1 MRQESHRI
9 QWQQWGK
16 DPQSKRDLITRSA
29 SVRLTD
35 AATAIDV
42 IQLLGENL
50 DLLGIG
56 ALILVGTL
64 YNMPPVKFDHE
75 QNEGAYFE
83 SGKPLHFLRTLKG
96 EENPLQVR
104 DLMQQILERK
114 QQESP
119 QIKSPSS
126 MIAPKLQWYFIPD
139 DPASQIPKCLELD
152 GYATTMEEEDF
163 EYDDEEEDNGYE
175 HVEPEYRDPMDMPW
189 TVNDEDN
196 DAGALLTG
204 QAELAKKQIQRAQQL
219 ALHHSTLDHYV
230 ISGYLWK
237 QSHID
242 PHVWRKVHCVLTED
256 HFWFVTRIKQQTK
269 HGPRAAYYS
278 RLALSRALVVE
289 SSPSSPVTSLLPRV
303 PFSWEVVSATGRSHF
318 FRAVS
323 NLLQHR
329 WTSCLKDRIL
339 QSQENKLFQQAE
351 LIVADETAAR
361 TKRLT
366 RLVEASGNRNVALIR
381 WTLQVFDYREQCRHI
396 KHRLPTKTLVVTK
409 SSNVAASQEHP
420 LPVEIPELDG
430 DLQAMVR
437 DAWNLAS
444 RLLLE
449 ATTKLRNVKGHN
461 VETLCRHIDYIL
473 NGRMRRLSEAGTPL
487 DEELVDKSRD
497 PPPSNLFDSL
507 LAEFQ
512 EKVNHSN

>member
-9 QWQQWGK
+9 HWQQWGK

-35 AATAIDV
+35 AATANDV

-50 DLLGIG
+50 DLVGIG

-64 YNMPPVKFDHE
+64 YNMPSVKFDHE
-75 QNEGAYFE
+75 QGEGALGE
-83 SGKPLHFLRTLKG
+83 SGKPVYFVRTLKC

-104 DLMQQILERK
+104 DLMQKVLEKR

-126 MIAPKLQWYFIPD
+126 MIAPKLQWYFIPE

-152 GYATTMEEEDF
+152 GYSTTMEEEDF
-163 EYDDEEEDNGYE
+163 EYDDEEEDNGYD
-175 HVEPEYRDPMDMPW
+175 HVEPVYQDPTDTPW
-189 TVNDEDN
+189 TVKDEHKH
-196 DAGALLTG
+196 AGALMIG
-204 QAELAKKQIQRAQQL
+204 HDESAQKQMQRAQQL
-219 ALHHSTLDHYV
+219 ALHHTTLDHYV

-256 HFWFVTRIKQQTK
+256 HFWFVTRIKQWTK
-269 HGPRAAYYS
+269 HGPSAAYYS

-289 SSPSSPVTSLLPRV
+289 SSPSLPVTSILSRV

-323 NLLQHR
+323 HLLQQR

-366 RLVEASGNRNVALIR
+366 RLIEASGNRNVALIQ
-381 WTLQVFDYREQCRHI
+381 WTLKVFDYREQCRHI
-396 KHRLPTKTLVVTK
+396 KHRLPTKTLIVTK
-409 SSNVAASQEHP
+409 SSSVQASQEPP
-420 LPVEIPELDG
+420 LTVEMPELDD
-430 DLQAMVR
+430 DLQVMVR
-437 DAWNLAS
+437 DAWDLAAK
-444 RLLLE
+444 LLLE
-449 ATTKLRNVKGHN
+449 ATTKLKHVKGHN

-473 NGRMRRLSEAGTPL
+473 TGRMRPLSEAGTPL
-487 DEELVDKSRD
+487 EEKLVDRSRD
-497 PPPSNLFDSL
+497 PPPSNLFDGL

-512 EKVNHSN
+512 EKVNDSN